1 MARPRV
7 SVILPTHNRSSLV
20 VRAIESVLA
29 QTHRDL
35 ELVVVDD
42 GSTDDTSAVV
52 SAIAD
57 PRVRLLRL
65 DANRGA
71 AFARNRGIEATT
83 GDLVAF
89 IDSDDTWHADKL
101 ECQLAALESS
111 SELVGL
117 CVCSMEVERGGARHR
132 VQYRTEEVDSTAAV
146 GRIVSGVGVGTPCW
160 LARRAALDAAGGFD
174 ESLPRMQDY
183 ELALRVAGHCN
194 LLFMEDVLVTARIG
208 PDSLSGSADRY
219 AAAIGA
225 IVERHRPLFER
236 HPRGYSHM
244 IFRAGKYLAL
254 EGRYREA
261 SSWFVRSLRIRPTNA
276 RALAGAL
283 LCATGL
289 FPLLRRVKYDR

>member
-1 MARPRV
+1 
-7 SVILPTHNRSSLV
+7 V

-42 GSTDDTSAVV
+42 GSSDDTRAVV

-57 PRVRLLRL
+57 PRVRLVSL

-89 IDSDDTWHADKL
+89 IDSDDMWHADKL
-101 ECQLAALESS
+101 ERQIAALESS
-111 SELVGL
+111 SERVGL
-117 CVCSMEVERGGARHR
+117 CVCSMEVELGRARYR
-132 VQYRTEEVDSTAAV
+132 VQYRTEEVDGAVAV

-160 LARRAALDAAGGFD
+160 LARRAALGAAGGFD

-183 ELALRVAGHCN
+183 ELALRVAARWNVLYMG
-194 LLFMEDVLVTARIG
+194 DVLVTARVG
-208 PDSLSGSADRY
+208 PDSLSASADRY
-219 AAAIGA
+219 IRAIDMIIA
-225 IVERHRPLFER
+225 RHRALFEQHR
-236 HPRGYSHM
+236 AGYSHM
-244 IFRAGKYLAL
+244 VFRAGKYLAL
-254 EGRYREA
+254 EGRHREA
-261 SSWFVRSLRIRPTNA
+261 VRWFVRALRIRPANA

-289 FPLLRRVKYDR
+289 FPLLRRIKYDR